1 MTEDYLKVK
10 LDNGLLLLLK
20 EIHTAPI
27 ISHWVWYRIG
37 SRNEVAGKTGI
48 SHWVEHMQFKG
59 TPKYPAGVLDEAV
72 SKTGGYWNA
81 FTYLDWTAYFQTLPA
96 SEIDLALSLESDRMV
111 YSLFEP
117 DEVEAERTVIISE
130 LEGSE
135 NEPLFRLGRDLR
147 KKVYPN
153 HTYGNEIIGSLAD
166 LKSMSRDDLF
176 QHYRRYYNPSNAVIA
191 IAGDFDL
198 AEMREKAVHAYQGL
212 AGTAMPRENVV
223 QESTLLEPA
232 ELVMQGPGTTT
243 YIDISYRSPNARDKD
258 FYTLSVLDSL
268 LSGASS
274 LNMFGSGGISNRTS
288 RLYQALVEDEL
299 AVSVSGGLQATID
312 PYLYSTV
319 ITVHPAASVDA
330 VLLKFDDEVRR
341 LQDTLVPEDQ
351 LQRAVKQAKALFA
364 YGTENITNQA
374 FWLGHAEM
382 FDGYDW
388 FLHYVDRLAQVT
400 SEDIRS
406 YAREKLNPRQRVVG
420 VYQPNGKAA

>member
-10 LDNGLLLLLK
+10 LDNGLLLLLR

-111 YSLFEP
+111 NSLFEP

-176 QHYRRYYNPSNAVIA
+176 QHYRRYYNPSNAVVA

-212 AGTAMPRENVV
+212 AGTAKPPENVV

-288 RLYQALVEDEL
+288 RLYQALVENEL

-330 VLLKFDDEVRR
+330 VLLKFDDEVKR
-341 LQDTLVPEDQ
+341 LQDTLVPADQ

-388 FLHYVDRLAQVT
+388 FLHYIDRLAQVT